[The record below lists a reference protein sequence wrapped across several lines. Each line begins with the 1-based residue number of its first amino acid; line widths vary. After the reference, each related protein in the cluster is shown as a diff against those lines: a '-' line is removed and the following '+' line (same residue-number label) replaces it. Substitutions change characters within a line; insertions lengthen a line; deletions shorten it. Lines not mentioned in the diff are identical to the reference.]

1 MKCSQSN
8 FIKKIANTNEK
19 ENTIKKKISK
29 RLNYYWLTPNNLSSS
44 SIDSN
49 DELLQYTGT
58 GSGSGSGS
66 SSGENYLAVSAAGR
80 PAISL
85 FMISSAEL
93 WLGPPLS
100 KSF

>member
-1 MKCSQSN
+1 MKHSQSN

-29 RLNYYWLTPNNLSSS
+29 RLNYYWLTPNNSSSS
-44 SIDSN
+44 SIDII

-58 GSGSGSGS
+58 GSGSAS
-66 SSGENYLAVSAAGR
+66 SSGEDCLAVSAAGR

-100 KSF
+100 KLF